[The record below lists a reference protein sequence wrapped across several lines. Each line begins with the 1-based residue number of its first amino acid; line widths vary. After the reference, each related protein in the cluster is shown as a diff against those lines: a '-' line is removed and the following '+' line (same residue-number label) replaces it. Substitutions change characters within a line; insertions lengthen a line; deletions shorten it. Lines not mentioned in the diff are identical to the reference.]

1 MEAKSIFR
9 IKELNISNFRCF
21 SSYHIDMFGEETT
34 VLIGRNGAGKTTL
47 LTAIV
52 NALSFIF
59 SKNRT
64 IKQRYLSSGNPD
76 LTIKNI
82 SPLEIYTKNGITA
95 DDVEIS
101 AKADFSDKV
110 LEWKLYKRATNSALS
125 PTLYNDAYETFIKEV
140 DNGKVILPIIVYFSD
155 AFPHMEGSIGPF
167 AKKSLE
173 QSSDLLKNFGY
184 YQWDSRYSCTKL
196 WELLFKNKW
205 ENLLFDQQNI
215 FLNKIRLIY
224 ILNGLPEKVD
234 VNQFISDPE
243 CIKQIQ
249 DKMDSSRYQ
258 ELENTINAI
267 KQTENNVSLRQKEI
281 AFISDRIIKLCNLVA
296 ENEPDYMLTNISIQ
310 VHGDEKDVCFTFSS
324 GKQLTINQL
333 PAGYQRII
341 SIAFD
346 IITRALILNGC
357 QVEPSGIVLIDE
369 IDLHLH
375 PGLEKTVLSG
385 FKKAF
390 PEIQFIVTTHSAA
403 VISNFKKDNKNI
415 IISMC
420 HLKEEYWNEVL
431 PNVYGL
437 NYDATVRDAMG
448 INNMPAD
455 IKVLESDYFNFVETG
470 EDEKADKT
478 LKMIQKL
485 TGENSDVVQSILARV
500 RLFK

>member
-1 MEAKSIFR
+1 M
-9 IKELNISNFRCF
+9 
-21 SSYHIDMFGEETT
+21 
-34 VLIGRNGAGKTTL
+34 
-47 LTAIV
+47 
-52 NALSFIF
+52 
-59 SKNRT
+59 
-64 IKQRYLSSGNPD
+64 
-76 LTIKNI
+76 
-82 SPLEIYTKNGITA
+82 
-95 DDVEIS
+95 
-101 AKADFSDKV
+101 
-110 LEWKLYKRATNSALS
+110 
-125 PTLYNDAYETFIKEV
+125 
-140 DNGKVILPIIVYFSD
+140 
-155 AFPHMEGSIGPF
+155 
-167 AKKSLE
+167 
-173 QSSDLLKNFGY
+173 
-184 YQWDSRYSCTKL
+184 
-196 WELLFKNKW
+196 
-205 ENLLFDQQNI
+205 
-215 FLNKIRLIY
+215 
-224 ILNGLPEKVD
+224 PEKTD

-296 ENEPDYMLTNISIQ
+296 ENEPDYTLTNISIQ

-346 IITRALILNGC
+346 IIMRALILNGC